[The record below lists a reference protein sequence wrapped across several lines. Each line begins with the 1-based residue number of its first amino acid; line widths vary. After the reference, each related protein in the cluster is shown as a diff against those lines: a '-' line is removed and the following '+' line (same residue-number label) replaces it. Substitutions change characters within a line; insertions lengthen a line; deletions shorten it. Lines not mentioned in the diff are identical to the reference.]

1 MKIIN
6 NKTEAIQELK
16 RISTRTNSE
25 NNKEI
30 NAVVE
35 EILQKV
41 KTYGDQAVEKYTRTF
56 DGFNPNP
63 MQVST
68 SDLKDAWDEIDSNLK
83 RSLEIA
89 HKRIKKFHEKEIPSS
104 FTIKGKH
111 GDLVQRKWR
120 PVKKAGIYIP
130 GGRAA
135 YPSTVLMNAIP
146 AKVAGVEEILMVSP
160 GNKEGEINKTVLAA
174 AYLSG
179 IDKVFRIGGAQ
190 AIAALAFGT
199 KKINRV
205 DVISGPGNIYVT
217 TAKKL
222 IYGSTGID
230 SLAGPS
236 EILIIADE
244 TAQST
249 HIASDL
255 LAQAEHDPL
264 ASSILLTTS
273 KDQAKKVLE
282 EIEKRIVDHPRKEI
296 CMQSI
301 KNWGLIVICENYE
314 SCIELS
320 NNFAPEHLEILALDS
335 QKILEGIE
343 NAGAIFLGKWT
354 PEAVGDYLAGP
365 NHTLPTSGNARFS
378 GSLGV
383 ETFMKNTSII
393 EFNEESLKVNG
404 LDIINLAESEGLH
417 SHAYSVKIRFDD
429 QLTFEGE

>member
-6 NKTEAIQELK
+6 NKHKAIQELK
-16 RISTRTNSE
+16 RISQRTISDSQ
-25 NNKEI
+25 NKI
-30 NAVVE
+30 TSVVE
-35 EILQKV
+35 EILKDV
-41 KTYGDQAVEKYTRTF
+41 RNDGDKAVEKYTKKF
-56 DGFNPNP
+56 DGFHPKP
-63 MQVST
+63 MQVSKNA
-68 SDLKDAWDEIDSNLK
+68 LKDAWEETHDDLK
-83 RSLEIA
+83 KSLEKA
-89 HKRIKKFHEKEIPSS
+89 FKRIKIFHEKEIPIS
-104 FTIKGKH
+104 FTIKGEYGEAVRRQWK
-111 GDLVQRKWR
+111 
-120 PVKKAGIYIP
+120 PVKSAGLYIP

-146 AKVAGVEEILMVSP
+146 AKVAGVKEISMVSP
-160 GNKEGEINKTVLAA
+160 GNSKGVINKTVLAA

-190 AIAALAFGT
+190 AIGALAYGT
-199 KKINRV
+199 KQINKV

-236 EILIIADE
+236 EILIIADK
-244 TAQST
+244 TAKSPQ
-249 HIASDL
+249 IASDL

-273 KDQAKKVLE
+273 NSQAKDVYDEVYKKLE
-282 EIEKRIVDHPRKEI
+282 NHPRKEI
-296 CMQSI
+296 CIESI
-301 KNWGLIVICENYE
+301 KNWGLIVICDNLET
-314 SCIELS
+314 CIELS
-320 NNFAPEHLEILALDS
+320 NQFAPEHLEIVTIDS
-335 QKILEGIE
+335 KKTLETIE

-383 ETFMKNTSII
+383 ETFMKNSSII
-393 EFNEESLKVNG
+393 EFNEESLRRNS
-404 LDIINLAESEGLH
+404 LDIINLANSEGLY
-417 SHAYSVKIRFDD
+417 SHANSVKIRFED
-429 QLTFEGE
+429 

>member
-1 MKIIN
+1 MRIIN
-6 NKTEAIQELK
+6 DKKEALQELR
-16 RISTRTNSE
+16 RIASRTNSE
-25 NNKEI
+25 NNNKI
-30 NAVVE
+30 NAIVE
-35 EILQKV
+35 EILQEV
-41 KTYGDQAVEKYTRTF
+41 NTYGDKAVEKYTRKF

-63 MQVST
+63 MQVNAET
-68 SDLKDAWDEIDSNLK
+68 LRNAWDEIDNNLK
-83 RSLEIA
+83 RSLMVA
-89 HKRIKKFHEKEIPSS
+89 HQRIKKFHEKEIPIS
-104 FTIKGKH
+104 FTLRGEH
-111 GDLVQRKWR
+111 GDVVQRKWR

-146 AKVAGVEEILMVSP
+146 ATVAGVEKIIMVSP
-160 GNKEGEINKTVLAA
+160 GNTEGEINKTVLAA

-179 IDKVFRIGGAQ
+179 INKVFRIGGAQ
-190 AIAALAFGT
+190 AIGALAFGT
-199 KKINRV
+199 NQIDKV

-222 IYGSTGID
+222 IYGFTGID

-244 TAQST
+244 SARST

-273 KDQAKKVLE
+273 KKQAKEVLE
-282 EIEKRIVDHPRKEI
+282 ELYKKIDDHPRKEI
-296 CMQSI
+296 CTQSI
-301 KNWGLIVICENYE
+301 ENWGLIVICENHE

-320 NNFAPEHLEILALDS
+320 NEFAPEHLEILASDPT
-335 QKILEGIE
+335 KILENIE

-365 NHTLPTSGNARFS
+365 NHTLPTSGNSRFS

-393 EFNEESLKVNG
+393 EFNEKSLKANSH
-404 LDIINLAESEGLH
+404 DIINLAKSEGLH
-417 SHAYSVKIRFDD
+417 SHANSVQERFKD
-429 QLTFEGE
+429 

>member
-1 MKIIN
+1 MKIIS
-6 NKTEAIQELK
+6 NKEDAIQELK
-16 RISTRTNSE
+16 RISNRTNSE
-25 NNKEI
+25 NNNKI
-30 NAVVE
+30 IATVE
-35 EILQKV
+35 EILQEV
-41 KTYGDQAVEKYTRTF
+41 KNYGDIAVEKYTRKF
-56 DGFNPNP
+56 DGFDPDP
-63 MQVST
+63 MQVSKEE
-68 SDLKDAWDEIDSNLK
+68 LRDAWDEIDSNLK

-104 FTIKGKH
+104 FTIKGEH
-111 GDLVQRKWR
+111 GDTVQRRWR
-120 PVKKAGIYIP
+120 PVKNAGIYIP

-146 AKVAGVEEILMVSP
+146 ATVAGVEEIIMVSP

-174 AYLSG
+174 AHLSG
-179 IDKVFRIGGAQ
+179 INRVFRIGGAQ
-190 AIAALAFGT
+190 AIGALAYGT
-199 KKINRV
+199 DQINKV
-205 DVISGPGNIYVT
+205 DVITGPGNIYVT

-236 EILIIADE
+236 EILVIADE
-244 TAQST
+244 TAKT
-249 HIASDL
+249 AHIVSDL
-255 LAQAEHDPL
+255 LAQAEHDPF

-273 KDQAKKVLE
+273 QNQAKEVLE
-282 EIEKRIVDHPRKEI
+282 EIYKKIDNHPRKEI
-296 CMQSI
+296 CSQSI
-301 KNWGLIVICENYE
+301 KNWGLIVICENYK

-335 QKILEGIE
+335 KKILKGIE

-365 NHTLPTSGNARFS
+365 NHTLPTSGNSRFS

-393 EFNEESLKVNG
+393 EFNEESLKANS
-404 LDIINLAESEGLH
+404 LDIINLAKSEGLY
-417 SHAYSVKIRFDD
+417 SHAKSVQIRFED
-429 QLTFEGE
+429 

>member
-6 NKTEAIQELK
+6 NKRDAIQELK
-16 RISTRTNSE
+16 RISNRTNSE
-25 NNKEI
+25 NNNKI
-30 NAVVE
+30 NVIVE
-35 EILQKV
+35 EILHEVQ
-41 KTYGDQAVEKYTRTF
+41 TYGDIAVEKYTKKF

-63 MQVST
+63 MQVS
-68 SDLKDAWDEIDSNLK
+68 SNELKDAWDEIDNNLK
-83 RSLEIA
+83 SSLKVA
-89 HKRIKKFHEKEIPSS
+89 HERIKKFHEKEIPSS
-104 FTIKGKH
+104 FTIVGKH
-111 GDLVQRKWR
+111 GDKVQREWR
-120 PVKKAGIYIP
+120 PVKSAGIYIP

-146 AKVAGVEEILMVSP
+146 ATVAGVKEIIMVSP
-160 GNKEGEINKTVLAA
+160 GNIEGKINKTVLAA
-174 AYLSG
+174 AYLCG
-179 IDKVFRIGGAQ
+179 INKVFRIGGAQ
-190 AIAALAFGT
+190 AIGALAFGT
-199 KKINRV
+199 KQINKV

-217 TAKKL
+217 TAKKI
-222 IYGSTGID
+222 IYGTTGID

-249 HIASDL
+249 HIVSDL

-273 KDQAKKVLE
+273 KEQAKEVSE
-282 EIEKRIVDHPRKEI
+282 ELYKKLDDHPRKKI

-301 KNWGLIVICENYE
+301 QNWGLIVICDNYE

-320 NNFAPEHLEILALDS
+320 NNFAPEHLEILTSDS
-335 QKILEGIE
+335 KNILKGIE

-365 NHTLPTSGNARFS
+365 NHTLPTSGNSRFS

-393 EFNEESLKVNG
+393 EFNEESLKFSSR
-404 LDIINLAESEGLH
+404 DIINLAHSEGLH
-417 SHAYSVKIRFDD
+417 SHANSVKIRF
-429 QLTFEGE
+429 EN

>member
-1 MKIIN
+1 MKIIK
-6 NKTEAIQELK
+6 NKKDAIKELK

-25 NNKEI
+25 NNNKI
-30 NAVVE
+30 NVIVE
-35 EILQKV
+35 EILQEV
-41 KTYGDQAVEKYTRTF
+41 KTYGDIAVEKYTKKF
-56 DGFNPNP
+56 DGFNPKP
-63 MQVST
+63 MQVKA
-68 SDLKDAWDEIDSNLK
+68 SDLRDAWDELDSNLK
-83 RSLEIA
+83 GSLEVA
-89 HKRIKKFHEKEIPSS
+89 HKRIKEFHKKEIPSS
-104 FTIKGKH
+104 FSIEGEH
-111 GDLVQRKWR
+111 GDKVQRRWR
-120 PVKKAGIYIP
+120 PVKNAGIYIP
-130 GGRAA
+130 GGRAS

-146 AKVAGVEEILMVSP
+146 AKVAGVEEIIMVSP
-160 GNKEGEINKTVLAA
+160 GNKEGRINKTVLAA
-174 AYLSG
+174 AHLSG
-179 IDKVFRIGGAQ
+179 INKVFRIGGAQ
-190 AIAALAFGT
+190 AIGALAFGT
-199 KKINRV
+199 NQINKV

-217 TAKKL
+217 TAKKQ

-273 KDQAKKVLE
+273 KDQAKEVLE
-282 EIEKRIVDHPRKEI
+282 DLYKKIDDHPRREI

-301 KNWGLIVICENYE
+301 ENWGLIVICENHE

-320 NNFAPEHLEILALDS
+320 NEFAPEHLEIIAFEDK
-335 QKILEGIE
+335 KILEGIE

-365 NHTLPTSGNARFS
+365 NHTLPTSGNSRFS

-393 EFNEESLKVNG
+393 EFSEKSLKLNS
-404 LDIINLAESEGLH
+404 LDIINLAKSEGLH
-417 SHAYSVKIRFDD
+417 SHANSIQIRLKD
-429 QLTFEGE
+429 